1 MTKQKEATM
10 ETTASLVHR
19 NEFYIVTL
27 KHRNLN
33 YYLTDPKMT
42 ISLDKGSAMLF
53 VDEELAIDYASKV
66 ENAYKTIMGGKTL
79 GYVECYKCLF
89 AIQ

>member
-1 MTKQKEATM
+1 MTKQKEAAM

-27 KHRNLN
+27 KHRNLT

-66 ENAYKTIMGGKTL
+66 ENAYTTIMGGKAL